1 MRSLMCVLFLLIFC
15 SKQGTS
21 QFLISPTAASA
32 VPERCC
38 WSFIDFQIPT
48 QKIVSA
54 VKTGSRCPTP
64 GIVVTTRR
72 TEFCVEPHEAW
83 IKSFMERQS
92 WK

>member
-21 QFLISPTAASA
+21 QYASA

-72 TEFCVEPHEAW
+72 TEFCVRPDEDW
-83 IKSFMERQS
+83 IKSFMEKQL